1 LATFPPWPTY
11 DGVRLVLP
19 GLLDVLELEKV
30 EIVQKALHA
39 LEQIPEIPA
48 VNLDAARAVLACV
61 QERHNFKV
69 ERRSDEWFEEL
80 KEIAGGWCNAA
91 NGLQL
96 SDAMIFPGLPVVVD
110 SLTTGFISKVVRTK
124 GGKGPIKHIEV
135 LSKFAKEPRIIKPCK
150 KTSTPGN
157 IKLHYKNGYKR
168 YGRESYGVLSLGIF
182 SGSPRSPYED

>member
-1 LATFPPWPTY
+1 LATAPPWPSY

-19 GLLDVLELEKV
+19 GLEDVLELEKV
-30 EIVQKALHA
+30 ETVQKALHA
-39 LEQIPEIPA
+39 LEQIPGIPA

-61 QERHNFKV
+61 TS
-69 ERRSDEWFEEL
+69 RSNLAAGSCDEKFQEL

-91 NGLQL
+91 KGLQL

-110 SLTTGFISKVVRTK
+110 SLTTGFISRVVRTK

-157 IKLHYKNGYKR
+157 TILLYKKGCKS
-168 YGRESYGVLSLGIF
+168 YGRYRYGVLSLGIF
-182 SGSPRSPYED
+182 SGFPRHPYED